1 MHKMRLFP
9 GEHKGL
15 SLNRPFHS
23 DTVAPIIRYS
33 ASKRTQV
40 VRLTGDVC
48 DSAPVKLGTV

>member
-40 VRLTGDVC
+40 VRLRGDVC